1 MSLSTA
7 MVLAWIL
14 RMCVRPSR
22 SGRPNSTFRSRRP
35 GRRSAGS
42 SVSGRFVAMST
53 LMLPRGSK
61 PSSSVTIWSIVRW
74 TSLSE
79 PPSPSPDVRAPPIA
93 STSSKKMMH
102 AFFDRAIVKSS
113 RTMRAPSPTYF
124 CTSSEPMTR
133 MKHASVRF
141 ATARAESVLPVP
153 GGPYRSTPFG
163 GSMPSVRNRSGC
175 RSGSST
181 TSRSFS
187 SDSLAPPTSS
197 YVTSGLSSTV
207 MRLTVGSIFGGSGIW
222 IAYFVRST
230 PTRMPSSMSVGAT
243 FSPKPTTNLAIC
255 LTLIMYLQSSVP
267 SSMILV
273 HRATCSGCSSC
284 MACLSETRSHC
295 DGMQRPVSESLM
307 PMSSLTFFSCAL
319 MSSSHF
325 FRESVYGPL
334 P

>member
-1 MSLSTA
+1 MFAVTACST
-7 MVLAWIL
+7 MRFW
-14 RMCVRPSR
+14 RR
-22 SGRPNSTFRSRRP
+22 SGAGNSIFRSKRP
-35 GRRSAGS
+35 GRKSAGS
-42 SVSGRFVAMST
+42 NVSARFVAMMT
-53 LMLPRGSK
+53 LTFVDWSK
-61 PSSSVTIWSIVRW
+61 PSIWFSSSSRMRW
-74 TSLSE
+74 TSRS
-79 PPSPSPDVRAPPIA
+79 APVCA
-93 STSSKKMMH
+93 SKRFVAMASISSMKMMAG
-102 AFFDRAIVKSS
+102 AFSRARRKTS
-113 RTMRAPSPTYF
+113 RTMRGPSPRYF
-124 CTSSEPMTR
+124 CTNSEPTTEMNE
-133 MKHASVRF
+133 AVVEL
-141 ATARAESVLPVP
+141 ATALAIIVLPVP

>member
-1 MSLSTA
+1 MGP
-7 MVLAWIL
+7 AWIL
-14 RMCVRPSR
+14 RMSR
-22 SGRPNSTFRSRRP
+22 RAASLGSGISILRSRRP
-35 GRRSAGS
+35 GRSSAGS
-42 SVSGRFVAMST
+42 RMSGRFVAMTILTWPSC
-53 LMLPRGSK
+53 SK
-61 PSSSVTIWSIVRW
+61 PSSWFSNSMSVRW
-74 TSLSE
+74 ISRSADVPSE
-79 PPSPSPDVRAPPIA
+79 NRDPPIA
-93 STSSKKMMH
+93 STSSMKMTQGWWSLAKPNISRITRADSPMYLSTIADATTFKKVALM
-102 AFFDRAIVKSS
+102 FD
-113 RTMRAPSPTYF
+113 
-124 CTSSEPMTR
+124 
-133 MKHASVRF
+133 AS
-141 ATARAESVLPVP
+141 ARARSVLPVP